1 MYCRLILTAAIGA
14 LTATLA
20 HAAGAP
26 DRLCAAS
33 SGATRTALVELYTS
47 EGCSSCPP
55 ADAALARLDRTLD
68 PGARAVPIALHVD
81 YWDDLGWKDPYA
93 QSAFSARHS
102 RLVAANHHE
111 TVYTPHFFVSGREL
125 RAGSGAVR
133 EAVRGINAEAAPA
146 SVQASARPGADG
158 IAIDLTAH
166 ADPSADAALY
176 VAVTQSGLAADVT
189 RGENRGTRL
198 AHDHVARTWIGPLPL
213 ANGAITLHREL
224 PAAGPRSALVAFVQD
239 GHTGEILQAVAT
251 AECLGPESPA
261 RP

>member
-1 MYCRLILTAAIGA
+1 MHRRLKLAAAVSALYASAAIATGA
-14 LTATLA
+14 AERT
-20 HAAGAP
+20 
-26 DRLCAAS
+26 CSAS

-81 YWDDLGWKDPYA
+81 YWDGLGWKDPYA
-93 QSAFSARHS
+93 QAAFSARHS

-125 RAGSGAVR
+125 RAGSAAVR
-133 EAVRGINAEAAPA
+133 DAVRSINGEAAPA
-146 SVQASARPGADG
+146 SVQASARPGTDG
-158 IAIDLTAH
+158 LTIDITAR
-166 ADPSADAALY
+166 AAPDAAAALY
-176 VAVTQSGLAADVT
+176 VAVTQDGLASDVT

-198 AHDHVARTWIGPLPL
+198 GHDHVARTWIGPLPL
-213 ANGAITLHREL
+213 TDGAISVHHQL
-224 PAAGPRSALVAFVQD
+224 PAAGPHSALVAFVED
-239 GHTGEILQAVAT
+239 GRTGEILQAVAT
-251 AECLGPESPA
+251 ADCLGPAPTA